1 MKCLEVWPDN
11 FYRCFINNHKSK
23 ALSENRALCRI
34 TRQHQQSGHFT
45 WPLRLRRDDTP
56 GHLSSAQHTGDVPI
70 MTIASSP
77 RSPLFSFIPEA
88 FEKFSHLYK
97 KKKRVFEN
105 HQANCSHCTNQKKKT
120 QRLAEV
126 HDYIFGLGNFPP
138 FLNCLFAKQHH
149 RHIVPAGKVSS
160 WVHCTI
166 SKLDLR
172 HLSSTFH
179 CSVCSCSSRM

>member
-34 TRQHQQSGHFT
+34 TRQHQQSGHFR
-45 WPLRLRRDDTP
+45 WPLRLRRDDTH

-97 KKKRVFEN
+97 KKKKKEYLRITKPTALIV
-105 HQANCSHCTNQKKKT
+105 QIRKRKPKGLQKFMT
-120 QRLAEV
+120 TFLV
-126 HDYIFGLGNFPP
+126 WGIFPH
-138 FLNCLFAKQHH
+138 FLIACLPNS
-149 RHIVPAGKVSS
+149 ITG
-160 WVHCTI
+160 T
-166 SKLDLR
+166 
-172 HLSSTFH
+172 
-179 CSVCSCSSRM
+179 